1 MKNRKVL
8 CLMRGIPG
16 SGKSFFAKAMKDN
29 YLIEGYTCAIYS
41 TDDFWLTCDGGYAF
55 DPALL
60 GEAHQ
65 WNKARV
71 RRDTKSDIVVVD
83 NTNIRL
89 KEILP
94 YLEIAAEHDRDVM
107 IMESPTTWA
116 WDVDEC
122 FKRNTH
128 GVPRETI
135 QRMKDRYQRIKAK
148 P

>member
-1 MKNRKVL
+1 MKDRKVL

-16 SGKSFFAKAMKDN
+16 SGKSFFAKQLCETPKGD
-29 YLIEGYTCAIYS
+29 TSAIYS
-41 TDDFWLTCDGGYAF
+41 TDDFWQTSSGYLF
-55 DPALL
+55 NPHRL
-60 GEAHQ
+60 GEAHA
-65 WNKARV
+65 WNKDRV
-71 RRDTKSDIVVVD
+71 RKDTKSDIIIVD

-107 IMESPTTWA
+107 IMESPTEWA

-135 QRMKDRYQRIKAK
+135 QRMKDRYQRIRVR